1 MSDLDQKLMQVE
13 ELLRSLSEYERVGLD
28 TSSLKVFSKNLKTFL
43 KLQKVSAFNQSEHMT
58 FSEKLAII
66 KSFLEDKKL
75 FPKISDVIKFAN
87 EELSLDFKDQ
97 KESRIVTIRRVIG
110 RIEETPELKDV
121 VKSAVNRL
129 RNQAV
134 HSKYSASK
142 SSKKDQEKIETYARW
157 AEILMKL

>member
-1 MSDLDQKLMQVE
+1 MNDLDQKLIRVE

-28 TSSLKVFSKNLKTFL
+28 TSSLKVFIKNLKTFS
-43 KLQKVSAFNQSEHMT
+43 KLQKVSALNQSEHMT
-58 FSEKLAII
+58 FSEKLIII

-97 KESRIVTIRRVIG
+97 KESRSVTIRRVIG
-110 RIEETPELKDV
+110 RIEETPELKEM

-129 RNQAV
+129 RNQAI
-134 HSKYSASK
+134 HGRPNTSK
-142 SSKKDQEKIETYARW
+142 SSKKDMERIETYARW